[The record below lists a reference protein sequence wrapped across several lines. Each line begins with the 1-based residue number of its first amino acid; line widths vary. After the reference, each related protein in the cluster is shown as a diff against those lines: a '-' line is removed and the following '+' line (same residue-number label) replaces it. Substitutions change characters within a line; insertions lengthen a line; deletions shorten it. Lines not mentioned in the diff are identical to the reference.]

1 MQNSHFLGIDPGVSG
16 AFAVIKSIGEVEL
29 VGLFPDRRILID
41 WLKLGHTAS
50 AAVEKVTAMPGQG
63 VVSMFTFGASFGF
76 MCGVLEAYS
85 VPYELIT
92 PKKWQGAILDFQ
104 LTKEVKKED
113 ESKKEH
119 ACRVER
125 DRRAKKEALT
135 AFVLRRY
142 PDLYH
147 LLKIK
152 KNQGIADAICL
163 ALYARLRAI
172 SQPAA
177 SLNHSDTLT
186 S

>member
-50 AAVEKVTAMPGQG
+50 AAVEKVSAMPGQG
-63 VVSMFTFGASFGF
+63 VCSMFTFGYAYGIAL
-76 MCGVLEAYS
+76 GILEAHS
-85 VPYELIT
+85 VSHELIT
-92 PKKWQGAILDFQ
+92 PQKWQDKVLDFQ
-104 LTKEVKKED
+104 IPKEEKKEN
-113 ESKKEH
+113 ETKKEH
-119 ACRVER
+119 DARL
-125 DRRAKKEALT
+125 RRNTLARKKAIT

-163 ALYARLRAI
+163 ALYARVR
-172 SQPAA
+172 
-177 SLNHSDTLT
+177 SLG
-186 S
+186 

>member
-1 MQNSHFLGIDPGVSG
+1 MQSKYFLGIDPGVSG
-16 AFAVIKSIGEVEL
+16 AFAAIEDIGNVSL
-29 VGLFPDRRILID
+29 VGLYQDRKILID
-41 WLKLGHTAS
+41 WLKSGHTAS
-50 AAVEKVTAMPGQG
+50 AAVEKVSAMPGQG
-63 VVSMFTFGASFGF
+63 VVSMFTFGASFGL

-92 PKKWQGAILDFQ
+92 PGKWQKAILDFQ
-104 LTKEVKKED
+104 VAERKERK
-113 ESKKEH
+113 
-119 ACRVER
+119 A
-125 DRRAKKEALT
+125 ATT